1 MLGDVV
7 FIIIIIII
15 ISDHQT
21 PHPLISHRNAL
32 GTSPKESASE
42 VRSNLKKAGENQGT
56 LVF

>member
-15 ISDHQT
+15 SHHQT

-42 VRSNLKKAGENQGT
+42 VRSNLKQSGENQGT